1 MPRRRTI
8 IYSLAL
14 LLCAITLSLGW
25 AAYAYRGRAQ
35 LGAAYGA
42 RLTCSCRY
50 VEGRSMG
57 SCRDDKEPGMALV
70 RLTDRPETRTVEAS
84 VPLIAHR
91 TARFRPGWGCLL
103 DPVD

>member
-1 MPRRRTI
+1 
-8 IYSLAL
+8 
-14 LLCAITLSLGW
+14 
-25 AAYAYRGRAQ
+25 
-35 LGAAYGA
+35 
-42 RLTCSCRY
+42 
-50 VEGRSMG
+50 MG